1 MLSAVDVSDAI
12 LKLKAF
18 EALKDVAGGQATKLI
33 VLSELQD
40 TTTLGS
46 ALKVLADKNKEE

>member
-12 LKLKAF
+12 LKLKTF
-18 EALKDVAGGQATKLI
+18 EALKDVAGGQAIKLI

-40 TTTLGS
+40 ITTLGS
-46 ALKVLADKNKEE
+46 ALKVSADKNKEE

>member
-12 LKLKAF
+12 LKLKTF

-40 TTTLGS
+40 ITTLGS
-46 ALKVLADKNKEE
+46 ALKVSADKNKEE